1 MMSACW
7 SPGSMML
14 GLSAADCGHAGDG
27 GNSLEARR
35 IRVGGSRVFFLDGMT
50 FRAQPLGQN
59 EAAARLSDL
68 LCFTIRCRHRQ
79 GDDRCQH
86 DMLYAHPNLR
96 CLAWPKL
103 APANHRRRCAF
114 LDSNQR
120 IGLRSIEALCANDHD
135 SRGGYE

>member
-35 IRVGGSRVFFLDGMT
+35 IRVGGSRVFFLDGVT
-50 FRAQPLGQN
+50 FRAQPQGQN

-96 CLAWPKL
+96 ASCRRNWHQRTIEDDARFLIQIKEIAPDPSKL
-103 APANHRRRCAF
+103 AI
-114 LDSNQR
+114 LD
-120 IGLRSIEALCANDHD
+120 
-135 SRGGYE
+135 GYFPSWAK

>member
-35 IRVGGSRVFFLDGMT
+35 IRVGGSRVFLLDGMT

-68 LCFTIRCRHRQ
+68 LCLTMSCRRQ
-79 GDDRCQH
+79 QRDGCCQH
-86 DMLYAHPNLR
+86 DVLCAHPNLHR
-96 CLAWPKL
+96 GVAEIAVRFFKL
-103 APANHRRRCAF
+103 R
-114 LDSNQR
+114 LS
-120 IGLRSIEALCANDHD
+120 LRQT
-135 SRGGYE
+135 